1 MSQVGSFQLGGAVVS
16 GKSTAQASRTTTTA
30 SPTTPEVVNLTT
42 GIGRKTF
49 LDISGVDRRLG
60 EFQLGE
66 KTLSFLRQNNT
77 LGGFSFGDRRL
88 SSLGSGPLTASS
100 ETTTTSPAS
109 TTSTGSTPRSV
120 DPFTE
125 SIDGQTTLASASAGL
140 STPTT
145 ETTSGLI
152 QTALTST
159 LAAISDSK
167 SVGGSKT
174 SVETFVTTVDAEATS
189 TGGEVTSAVG
199 TPILSTVTTTTTA
212 DGIVETLASASIL
225 AASADTAAGGGETV
239 VVSTSTDT
247 GTATTSVDGVAL
259 LQTPDATPK
268 TVDPPTETTG
278 LGLKTLVELIRNNEL
293 GAFSMGDRPLSS
305 LEGGPLTGEAIPS
318 KLASVTPQSISATPK
333 DSPVFSESTD
343 GNITPTTASAFL
355 ADSLSETTTIS
366 EVQTVLSTV
375 LDVEGLSEVF
385 VSVQTEDVNATQ
397 ITSVGST
404 SSTDGDTTNVVGSS
418 LTPTPNTD
426 ATADGIAETLASG
439 VILAASGD
447 TAASGG
453 ETVRML
459 GDGGVGVAST
469 SVSAPAQRQ
478 TAAFTAATVDPTTET
493 TAESLKAALDTTAI
507 LAASESL
514 STSDSDITGTDG
526 TPLSGSGFSEG
537 IAGQTTRASA
547 STTSASPTTKTTAG
561 LIQTALASTIAVTP
575 DTQTTGVGETTT
587 TDTFVTSVDPDTA
600 LTGGAEVTSV
610 VGSPVIS
617 TVTTKATADGI
628 VETLASATVLGASAD
643 TAAAGAETILVS
655 TSTDTGTGSTNVEGV
670 ALLQDATTTAAR
682 GDVSNET
689 TASSRKTLLNLNRN
703 TTLGTFSVGSGEFGS
718 QESGPLRA
726 SPETS
731 TVDPASI
738 QPSGISPLTSPSFSG
753 ATDGSI
759 SVIGASALVAD
770 SLSESTSISEVQEV
784 LSTALEVDGFSKGF
798 GNVQVTT
805 SDTTTFLSEPFTSSI
820 GGEVTTLNG
829 LPLTPTAN
837 TKTTA
842 DGIVET
848 LASAS
853 ILGAS
858 ADTFAVGGETV
869 VLSASGRGG
878 KATTSVESPALLQS
892 ILGEGSVGT
901 PSTETSA
908 VGKKT
913 FIDLSKQQLRLGGF
927 RLGDEKIFDN
937 IEQYNQ
943 VGEYSLGDTK
953 FEPEDIGP
961 ITADSLTSSTS
972 ESDIQSSLTFPLTS
986 PVFSESTDGS
996 ITPLSALT
1004 LLSDSTTATTAGQV
1018 QTALGAVLGASPT
1031 TQTDTDAV
1039 VATLASGTVLAS
1051 SAFTAASGAETL
1063 KVNLDPQTGLVNT
1076 SVLAPALFTTI
1087 SGTPQVVD
1095 PPTTTTS
1102 DGETI
1107 DTTATPLTSPVKSTS
1122 TSGLLQ
1128 SMLASGFD
1136 VDPFTETTAGTRP
1149 TLSTL
1154 DEREL
1159 GTFKLGEPGGADTTL
1174 SGRPRLPDSI
1184 AENFAEGRLA
1194 EAQTNAILA
1203 DSLSE
1208 GISGNITPSTA
1219 SGLLADVFSE
1229 GIAPGDVGTLV
1240 TATFKAGSAF
1250 TEVTGGETL
1259 TLTLSPNTSSI
1270 FTSVTGDSVIQETTL
1285 QSTDLDSFTNA
1296 VSELDIRTPIETQ
1309 LKEAGAITE
1318 TLAIS
1323 AKTSPSFSPILSDAI
1338 GAITGVVPNPTLV
1351 SAVSTD
1357 TDSIGAITGVVLTPT
1372 GLSVIP
1378 IEGIR
1383 YLDDWAIAPGPT
1395 EIGTIQVETRTFSQ
1409 MVLEFSM
1416 RKELLINNF
1425 RPQIQNSGK
1434 LEVVPDTEGGYQ
1446 TIDMAS
1452 GTNRIEI
1459 FPPTDHSK
1467 VRSVE
1472 KWLIESFEETP
1483 LGTAADYYDVEI
1495 TLVPD
1500 KEKAH
1505 DNEYGTLI
1513 SPPDK
1518 TRDDDEWLFEFFYGD
1533 VSTRRVTSDLDK
1545 TREGALDTAEL
1556 TLILTGE
1563 EVRVIE
1569 ESVSKLNAVKEIEV
1583 PDGGGDIRDTN
1594 AEDRNTVQVT
1604 VPDIASDTLES
1615 GEYIVTAWETEWR
1628 RGRSHEVTITLKK

>member
-1 MSQVGSFQLGGAVVS
+1 
-16 GKSTAQASRTTTTA
+16 
-30 SPTTPEVVNLTT
+30 
-42 GIGRKTF
+42 
-49 LDISGVDRRLG
+49 
-60 EFQLGE
+60 
-66 KTLSFLRQNNT
+66 
-77 LGGFSFGDRRL
+77 
-88 SSLGSGPLTASS
+88 
-100 ETTTTSPAS
+100 
-109 TTSTGSTPRSV
+109 
-120 DPFTE
+120 
-125 SIDGQTTLASASAGL
+125 
-140 STPTT
+140 
-145 ETTSGLI
+145 
-152 QTALTST
+152 
-159 LAAISDSK
+159 
-167 SVGGSKT
+167 
-174 SVETFVTTVDAEATS
+174 
-189 TGGEVTSAVG
+189 
-199 TPILSTVTTTTTA
+199 
-212 DGIVETLASASIL
+212 
-225 AASADTAAGGGETV
+225 
-239 VVSTSTDT
+239 
-247 GTATTSVDGVAL
+247 
-259 LQTPDATPK
+259 
-268 TVDPPTETTG
+268 
-278 LGLKTLVELIRNNEL
+278 
-293 GAFSMGDRPLSS
+293 
-305 LEGGPLTGEAIPS
+305 
-318 KLASVTPQSISATPK
+318 
-333 DSPVFSESTD
+333 
-343 GNITPTTASAFL
+343 
-355 ADSLSETTTIS
+355 
-366 EVQTVLSTV
+366 
-375 LDVEGLSEVF
+375 
-385 VSVQTEDVNATQ
+385 
-397 ITSVGST
+397 
-404 SSTDGDTTNVVGSS
+404 
-418 LTPTPNTD
+418 
-426 ATADGIAETLASG
+426 
-439 VILAASGD
+439 
-447 TAASGG
+447 
-453 ETVRML
+453 
-459 GDGGVGVAST
+459 
-469 SVSAPAQRQ
+469 VSAPAQRQ

-526 TPLSGSGFSEG
+526 TPSSGSGFSEG
-537 IAGQTTRASA
+537 IAGQTTQASA

-561 LIQTALASTIAVTP
+561 LIQTALASSIAVTP

-600 LTGGAEVTSV
+600 SSGGEVTSV

-628 VETLASATVLGASAD
+628 VETLASATVLAASAD

-670 ALLQDATTTAAR
+670 ALLQDATTTTAG

-689 TASSRKTLLNLNRN
+689 TASGRKTLLNLNRN

-738 QPSGISPLTSPSFSG
+738 QSSGISPLTSSSFSG

-770 SLSESTSISEVQEV
+770 SLSESTTISEVQEV
-784 LSTALEVDGFSKGF
+784 LSTALEVDGFSEGF

-829 LPLTPTAN
+829 LPFTPTAN
-837 TKTTA
+837 TTTTA

-878 KATTSVESPALLQS
+878 TATTSVESPALLQS

-908 VGKKT
+908 VGRKT
-913 FIDLSKQQLRLGGF
+913 FIGLSKQELRLGGF

-943 VGEYSLGDTK
+943 LGEYSLGDTK

-972 ESDIQSSLTFPLTS
+972 ESDTQSSLISPLTS

-1018 QTALGAVLGASPT
+1018 QTALGTVLGASPT

-1039 VATLASGTVLAS
+1039 VATLVSGTVLAS

-1095 PPTTTTS
+1095 PLTEGFG
-1102 DGETI
+1102 GETT

-1122 TSGLLQ
+1122 TAGLLQ

-1184 AENFAEGRLA
+1184 AENFAEGRLT

-1229 GIAPGDVGTLV
+1229 SIAPVDVGTLV

-1270 FTSVTGDSVIQETTL
+1270 FTSVTGDSVIQEATL
-1285 QSTDLDSFTNA
+1285 QSTDLDSFTKA

-1323 AKTSPSFSPILSDAI
+1323 AKTSPSFSPILSDPI
-1338 GAITGVVPNPTLV
+1338 GVTTGVVPNFTLV
-1351 SAVSTD
+1351 NTASTD
-1357 TDSIGAITGVVLTPT
+1357 TSDSIGATTGVVLTPT

-1434 LEVVPDTEGGYQ
+1434 LEVVPNTEGGYQ